1 MGQGEK
7 LPALTG
13 LRFLAAALIL
23 AAHSKSDLHIPL
35 PAVSFDHGVSLFFV
49 LSGFILAHVYPR
61 LESWDATKHFLALR
75 VIRIWPA
82 HVVAL
87 LLVDIALG
95 TEINERF
102 PANVLM
108 VHGWIPS
115 APWYFS
121 YNSVSWSISTEFFFY
136 LMFPLLIW
144 NWTRTFWW
152 KWLAALGLLILLCT
166 FARVTS
172 MQVGYSPHNIPTTH
186 GLLCINPIA
195 RLLEF
200 VSGMVAYSAFA
211 WLRPYGSAFKERSP
225 KTLAV
230 LATAAEIAVI
240 ALVWHFLTSTPG
252 FAILYS
258 QLGPG
263 VWTEWAVYASNFPVF
278 VPLIMILGLGY
289 GWLSRLLSTKLAV
302 LLGEISYSVYLLH
315 QIVFRFYTKH
325 WPQTEPDYSGLAIC
339 VGLILILS
347 YMLWKAVELPCRRGV
362 KNPRSDDTTNAGEK
376 ERPRPARNRFARSS
390 QEGGFRRHRHPLTF
404 GQYLSYTRSTTTRA
418 SS

>member
-1 MGQGEK
+1 M
-7 LPALTG
+7 
-13 LRFLAAALIL
+13 
-23 AAHSKSDLHIPL
+23 
-35 PAVSFDHGVSLFFV
+35 
-49 LSGFILAHVYPR
+49 
-61 LESWDATKHFLALR
+61 
-75 VIRIWPA
+75 
-82 HVVAL
+82 
-87 LLVDIALG
+87 
-95 TEINERF
+95 
-102 PANVLM
+102 
-108 VHGWIPS
+108 
-115 APWYFS
+115 
-121 YNSVSWSISTEFFFY
+121 
-136 LMFPLLIW
+136 
-144 NWTRTFWW
+144 
-152 KWLAALGLLILLCT
+152 
-166 FARVTS
+166 
-172 MQVGYSPHNIPTTH
+172 
-186 GLLCINPIA
+186 
-195 RLLEF
+195 
-200 VSGMVAYSAFA
+200 
-211 WLRPYGSAFKERSP
+211 
-225 KTLAV
+225 
-230 LATAAEIAVI
+230 I